1 MFARGLRRGLRCVLN
16 RRGLQTRSVLKGG
29 GGGSTEGKGVMDKIL
44 AKDENIVMAT
54 WGGVAVLVLLS
65 KLGGGK
71 KKEEP
76 KAAPAPTS
84 SGAGI
89 PSPTDP
95 AFAEWISQEGNFEKL
110 MAQMDS

>member
-1 MFARGLRRGLRCVLN
+1 MFARSLRRGLRCVLN
-16 RRGLQTRSVLKGG
+16 RRGLQTRSHLKGG
-29 GGGSTEGKGVMDKIL
+29 GGGAPEGSGIMDKIL

-54 WGGVAVLVLLS
+54 WGSVAAIVLLS
-65 KLGGGK
+65 KMGGG

-95 AFAEWISQEGNFEKL
+95 SFAEWISQEGNFEKL